1 MINKINEE
9 FKNTPDLIHRKIK
22 YGLFNIH
29 IFYIETISSS
39 DRVNNYILKNITN
52 RIKNRP
58 IKDILAAPNFKKIK
72 KDEFEEYIYNGY
84 TIVIYLNNIYAM
96 ETRAD
101 LDRSIAPPQIEQD
114 LYGAKD
120 SLVENYQKNI
130 GLIKRRIK
138 THHLKTLE
146 YKLGSYS
153 KTQTALLYIDNICK
167 DELINRCDKLLKSLN
182 TDRILDSGELKQYLA
197 KEEKNFFP
205 TTKLTERPDVIV
217 NALLEGKIV
226 VIVENSPFAIILP
239 AVLAD
244 FINPVSDN
252 YIYGNNINFIKILRL
267 ACFFLTILTP
277 AFYIAIINYNQET
290 IPPKLLSSF
299 IMQREGVPF
308 PATIEAFFMLFICEM
323 LRESD
328 IRFPNSY
335 GSSISILGA
344 LILGESAVAANIVS
358 PIMIIIV
365 ALTFISSMVFSN
377 IEIVNA
383 VRIWRFLS
391 LIISSFY
398 GLYGIAIVIIAL
410 IVNISSYY
418 SFGLS
423 YTYPVA
429 PFDLNYLQKTLI
441 RTSKTNELYRGKYLT
456 KNTRKQEIKWKRLL
470 LF

>member
-1 MINKINEE
+1 MNIIKKIKNEY
-9 FKNTPDLIHRKIK
+9 KDTPDLIHRTIK

-39 DRVNNYILKNITN
+39 DKVNDYILKNITN
-52 RIKNRP
+52 YIKKKSISN
-58 IKDILAAPNFKKIK
+58 ILAAPNFKKINT
-72 KDEFEEYIYNGY
+72 DEFEQYIYNGY
-84 TIVIYLNNIYAM
+84 TIVIYLNKLYAM

-120 SLVENYQKNI
+120 SLIENYQKNL

-146 YKLGSYS
+146 YKLGDYS
-153 KTQTALLYIDNICK
+153 KTQTALLYIDNIAK
-167 DELINRCDKLLKSLN
+167 DELIKKCDDKLKHLK
-182 TDRILDSGELKQYLA
+182 TDRILDAGELKQYLA
-197 KEEKNFFP
+197 KEEKSFFP

-226 VIVENSPFAIILP
+226 IIVENSPFAIILP

-277 AFYIAIINYNQET
+277 AIYIAIINYNQET

-299 IMQREGVPF
+299 IVQRQDVPF
-308 PATIEAFFMLFICEM
+308 PATVEAFFMLFICEM

-391 LIISSFY
+391 LIMASFF
-398 GLYGIAIVIIAL
+398 GLYGISIIFIAL

-429 PFDLNYLQKTLI
+429 PFDINYLRKTLI
-441 RTSKTNELYRGKYLT
+441 RTSKTNELFRGKYLT
-456 KNTRKQEIKWKRLL
+456 KNIRKQD
-470 LF
+470 